1 MSINVSK
8 PPRLSPPKV
17 SLRTLL
23 IVPFVLQLFAVVGLV
38 GWLSYENG
46 RKAVNHLATKLQDEL
61 GARVRHE
68 LNEYLATPIQVNE
81 MNRQAIQL
89 GILNVQDLDNLRR
102 HFWKQMQV
110 YPTLGYLNF
119 GTTGNLFLG
128 VGREDDG
135 MLYLELMKE
144 KDKGRYQRYNLDN
157 QGNPTTIITREDY
170 LYKEDAWYSNAVKAN
185 QPTWSSIYQWGD
197 RPEVISISSSYPLFN
212 NKKELIGVIGI
223 DLILSQISHFLKSLQ
238 VSPSIKIFI
247 MERNGL
253 IVASSSHESPY
264 VKVDGQAKRLKASE
278 SRDPLIQTTTKQ
290 LIQQFGRLDAI
301 QTPQHFNFKSEQ
313 EMIFAKVIPWQDKL
327 GLNWLIV
334 MAIPESDFMA
344 EIHANTQRTILLSIV
359 ALAIATGVGIVIARA
374 ITQPIF
380 QVNKAS
386 QNMAQGQLNQQVE
399 APEIIELEELATSF
413 NRMAEQLQEAFE
425 TLEEKVQNRTA
436 ELAVA
441 NAEISELNQKL
452 KAENYRMSSEL
463 DILQKMQQLILPR
476 PEELAAIQELDIA
489 GYMQPAD
496 EMGGDYYDVLETN
509 GIVTIGI
516 GDVTGHGLE
525 SGILMVMT
533 QAAVRIL
540 SEIQEDNP
548 IRFLNTLNATI
559 YGNVQRMNSDKN
571 LTLAILNYAQGKL
584 TISGQHEETLIVRF
598 GGEVERISTMDLG
611 LPLGL
616 DEDISKFISN
626 TLIDLNPGD
635 GIVLYTDGITEA
647 HNHTKQQ
654 YGVERLCDIVSRNW
668 FRTAE
673 EIKDAVIE
681 DVHQFMGKQKQFDDI
696 TLLVLKQR

>member
-1 MSINVSK
+1 MSINVPK
-8 PPRLSPPKV
+8 APRIFPRKV

-61 GARVRHE
+61 GARVHHE

-102 HFWKQMQV
+102 HFWKQMKV

-144 KDKGRYQRYNLDN
+144 ADNGRYQRYNLDN
-157 QGNPTTIITREDY
+157 QGNPTTLITREDY
-170 LYKEDAWYSNAVKAN
+170 PYKEDAWYSNAVKAS
-185 QPTWSSIYQWGD
+185 QPIWSSIYQWGD
-197 RPEVISISSSYPLFN
+197 RPEIISISSSYPLYN
-212 NKKELIGVIGI
+212 NKNQLIGVIGI
-223 DLILSQISHFLKSLQ
+223 DLILSQISNFLKSLK

-247 MERNGL
+247 IERDGL
-253 IVASSSHESPY
+253 IVASSSSENPY
-264 VKVDGQAKRLKASE
+264 VKVDGQAQRLKASE
-278 SRDPLIQTTTKQ
+278 SRDPLIQTTAKQ
-290 LIQQFGRLDAI
+290 LIKQFGRLDAI
-301 QTPQHFNFKSEQ
+301 ETPQHFNFKCDH
-313 EMIFAKVIPWQDKL
+313 EMIFARVIPWQDKF

-359 ALAIATGVGIVIARA
+359 ALAIATGVGIAIARA
-374 ITQPIF
+374 ITQPIL

-386 QNMAQGQLNQQVE
+386 QNMAKGQLNQQVE

-413 NRMAEQLQEAFE
+413 NRMAEQLKEAFE
-425 TLEEKVQNRTA
+425 TLEEKVQDRTA

-463 DILQKMQQLILPR
+463 DILQKMQQLILPK

-489 GYMQPAD
+489 GYMKPAD

-548 IRFLNTLNATI
+548 VRFLNTLNATI

-571 LTLAILNYAQGKL
+571 LTLAILNYAQSKL
-584 TISGQHEETLIVRF
+584 SISGQHEETLIVRF

-616 DEDISKFISN
+616 DEDISKFISH

-647 HNHTKQQ
+647 HNSNKQQ
-654 YGVERLCDIVSRNW
+654 YGVERLCDIISRNW